1 LNGSYSSSSAT
12 FREWPPFVIDAV
24 PGAGPAGGGG
34 GGGGAAFLD
43 GGGGR
48 GAVEGGNGGA
58 GGALG
63 GAGLVDEG
71 GGGGGAG
78 GAGLEELGS
87 RGGAGLAE
95 EGSGGGAGGGITLF
109 FLKPGGGGGGFPSA
123 RAAVDGLEAG
133 FGGTFFRFARGLGV
147 AGVDSVYT
155 GPELGLKPFVL
166 GIDGVETE
174 GTPGGRGAAVAGGR
188 GADGLDVS
196 ESEYEDSPPAPVFTP
211 PLLFF
216 SFGMPPANMP
226 PSCGAGS
233 IPPEP
238 LPPPPV
244 SLLARARLPPPGTG
258 GARPPGVLIPGIGG
272 ALAIGGTPE
281 FELPLSIMGADLSF
295 TWATF
300 FNRAVAGPF
309 DISDSKAP

>member
-1 LNGSYSSSSAT
+1 MNGSYSSSSAT

-95 EGSGGGAGGGITLF
+95 EGSGGGAGGGRTLF

-123 RAAVDGLEAG
+123 RAAVDGFEAG
-133 FGGTFFRFARGLGV
+133 FGGTFFRFARGLGI
-147 AGVDSVYT
+147 AGDDSVYT
-155 GPELGLKPFVL
+155 GPELGLRPFVL

-174 GTPGGRGAAVAGGR
+174 GTPGGRGAAAAGGR

-196 ESEYEDSPPAPVFTP
+196 ESEYEDSPPAPVLTP

-272 ALAIGGTPE
+272 ALAIGGTPD

-309 DISDSKAP
+309 DMSDSKAP